1 MHHKLS
7 QRIWIQLIT
16 PQIAL
21 IVILTA
27 AVWAASVMLPKQE
40 FATWVSPLNLAL
52 LLLALEA
59 LVLGFQ
65 TLLWANRFRT
75 LGGVIN
81 TIALRP
87 DEEISLPWQDNMGE
101 LGQLGNLLKRLR
113 SSLRTKESL
122 TQACKET
129 ERQLESENQAR
140 IEAQNAEQLMEA
152 LFTKINAG
160 VFFCTPQGVI
170 TQVNPSFVNLL
181 GHTTDQSVSRS
192 WQALLLSEDN
202 ELYQRIMGALLCDGH
217 WEGPAALLRAD
228 SSIVTTS
235 FDAHAILDD
244 KQQIKQIVCIL
255 QDISEQKK
263 AEHTLKQ
270 LTQYDPLTGLLN
282 RTSFL
287 ERLNSA
293 QANNKGVDHSLIL
306 LHFGID
312 RLKTINDTLGHAM
325 GDQVLRILT
334 QRVRAVLRENDVLAR
349 LSGDEFAVL
358 LPINH
363 DVTHASGMAP
373 NLSEKILNILRQPVP
388 LDNGETHMKV
398 TASLGVAIAP
408 RDGDNSDALMQAT
421 DMALHGAKRAGR
433 DRALIY
439 TPALGQEAALRFD
452 IEQGLRK
459 ALEKKEFEVYMQPL
473 VEAGSAELKGF
484 ECLLRW
490 KRDGSRPVSPA
501 VFIPIAEEIGM
512 IERITEW
519 IFLEAMPHLSMW
531 RRATQRD
538 LFFSINIS
546 PRHLL
551 RDDLVSKL
559 RAAARAHSVPPS
571 AIIVEITEGGLVG
584 GLDFVRERIQQLVM
598 QGFLIAIDDFG
609 TGQSTL
615 GMLTELPI
623 DKLKIDQSFI
633 RDRIPDNPEA
643 VKVLEAMLALTQGL
657 QLHTVVE
664 GVETVEQARFIRA
677 RNPHA
682 LLQGYYFDRPQA
694 AMDWDARLIHGQ
706 LPKYEI

>member
-1 MHHKLS
+1 MSDNLGRLTWVQLLIPHMVLIALFAVAGWIASIMLS
-7 QRIWIQLIT
+7 QHEFAAWVT
-16 PQIAL
+16 PLNALLAFALLEVLLLGAQAIFWSGRFRSLGRTVNSIAL
-21 IVILTA
+21 
-27 AVWAASVMLPKQE
+27 K
-40 FATWVSPLNLAL
+40 
-52 LLLALEA
+52 
-59 LVLGFQ
+59 
-65 TLLWANRFRT
+65 
-75 LGGVIN
+75 
-81 TIALRP
+81 P
-87 DEEISLPWQDNMGE
+87 DEEIALPWQDRVGE
-101 LGQLGNLLKRLR
+101 LGQLGNTLKRLR
-113 SSLRTKESL
+113 SAMRSKESL
-122 TQACKET
+122 TQNCNET
-129 ERQLESENQAR
+129 KRQLEAESQAR
-140 IEAQNAEQLMEA
+140 LDAESAQELTGA
-152 LFTKINAG
+152 LFSHVHAG
-160 VFFCTPQGVI
+160 VFFCSPQGVI
-170 TQVNPSFVNLL
+170 NQVNPGYTQLL
-181 GHTTDQSVSRS
+181 GHTEALSVGRN
-192 WQALLLSEDN
+192 WQELLLPEQT
-202 ELYQRIMGALLCDGH
+202 ELYQRIMGALMCDGQWDGH
-217 WEGPAALLRAD
+217 ASLQRAD
-228 SSIVTTS
+228 SSSVMTRFSACSIMDS
-235 FDAHAILDD
+235 QNRL
-244 KQQIKQIVCIL
+244 KQVLCIL
-255 QDISEQKK
+255 QDVSEQKK
-263 AEHTLKQ
+263 AEQTLTQ

-282 RTSFL
+282 RNSFL
-287 ERLNSA
+287 QKLNTALANTGAER
-293 QANNKGVDHSLIL
+293 SLIL

-325 GDQVLRILT
+325 GDQVLRTVT
-334 QRVRAVLRENDVLAR
+334 QRVRSILRENDVLAR

-358 LPINH
+358 LPVNYDI
-363 DVTHASGMAP
+363 TRAASMAP
-373 NLSEKILNILRQPVP
+373 ALSEKVLNVLRQPVP
-388 LDNGETHMKV
+388 LDGGEMHMKV
-398 TASLGVAIAP
+398 TASLGVALAP
-408 RDGDNSDALMQAT
+408 RDGDNSDTLMQAT

-439 TPALGQEAALRFD
+439 TPALGHEAAMRFD

-459 ALEKKEFEVYMQPL
+459 ALEKKEFEVFMQPL

-501 VFIPIAEEIGM
+501 MFIPIAEDIGM

-519 IFLEAMPHLSMW
+519 IFAEAMPHLAMW

-538 LFFSINIS
+538 LFLSINLS

-559 RAAARAHSVPPS
+559 RETARTHSIPPS
-571 AIIVEITEGGLVG
+571 AIILEITEGGLVG

-633 RDRIPDNPEA
+633 RDRIPGNPDA
-643 VKVLEAMLALTQGL
+643 VKVLEAMLALTHGL
-657 QLHTVVE
+657 QLHVVVE

>member
-1 MHHKLS
+1 MHNNTANKA
-7 QRIWIQLIT
+7 WMQLLI
-16 PQIAL
+16 PQMTL
-21 IVILTA
+21 VVILTA

-52 LLLALEA
+52 VFLALEA
-59 LVLGFQ
+59 VVLGFQ
-65 TLLWANRFRT
+65 ALFWASRFRT
-75 LGGVIN
+75 LGHALN
-81 TIALRP
+81 TIALKP
-87 DEEISLPWQDNMGE
+87 DEEIALPWQDKIGE
-101 LGQLGNLLKRLR
+101 LGQLGNVLKRLR
-113 SSLRTKESL
+113 SAMRSKESM
-122 TQACKET
+122 TQACNET
-129 ERQLESENQAR
+129 KRQLEMESQTR
-140 IEAQNAEQLMEA
+140 IEAQNAEKLTAA
-152 LFTKINAG
+152 LFVKINAG
-160 VFFCTPQGVI
+160 VFFCTPQGII
-170 TQVNPSFVNLL
+170 TQVNPGFVNLL
-181 GHTTDQSVSRS
+181 GHTTDLAVNRS
-192 WQALLLSEDN
+192 WQSLLLGENN
-202 ELYQRIMGALLCDGH
+202 EIYQRIMGALLCDGH
-217 WEGPAALLRAD
+217 WDGHAALLRAD
-228 SSIVTTS
+228 SSVVTTRFS
-235 FDAHAILDD
+235 AHTILDD
-244 KQQIKQIVCIL
+244 RQQIKQIVCIM

-263 AEHTLKQ
+263 TEHTLKQ

-287 ERLNSA
+287 ERLNTA
-293 QANNKGVDHSLIL
+293 QANMGADRSLIL

-325 GDQVLRILT
+325 GDQVLLMLT
-334 QRVRAVLRENDVLAR
+334 RRVRAVLRENDVLAR

-363 DVTHASGMAP
+363 DVAHADSMAP

-388 LDNGETHMKV
+388 LNDGEMHMKV
-398 TASLGVAIAP
+398 TASVGVAIAP
-408 RDGDNSDALMQAT
+408 RDGDNSDSLMQAT

-531 RRATQRD
+531 RRASQRD
-538 LFFSINIS
+538 LFLSINIS

-559 RAAARAHSVPPS
+559 REAARSHNVPPS
-571 AIIVEITEGGLVG
+571 AIILEITEGGLVG

-694 AMDWDARLIHGQ
+694 AMDWDARLIHGH

>member
-1 MHHKLS
+1 MSDKLGRLTWM
-7 QRIWIQLIT
+7 QFLL
-16 PQIAL
+16 PQAVLIAL
-21 IVILTA
+21 FAV
-27 AVWAASVMLPKQE
+27 AVWVASVMLPQQE
-40 FATWVSPLNLAL
+40 FGAWMRPLHVL
-52 LLLALEA
+52 LVFAAFEVVLLGIQA
-59 LVLGFQ
+59 LVWAGRFHTLG
-65 TLLWANRFRT
+65 RT
-75 LGGVIN
+75 LS
-81 TIALRP
+81 TIALKP
-87 DEEISLPWQDNMGE
+87 DEEIALPWQDKMGE
-101 LGQLGNLLKRLR
+101 LGKLAGALKRVR
-113 SSLRTKESL
+113 SAVRSKESM
-122 TQACKET
+122 TQACNET
-129 ERQLESENQAR
+129 RRQLEIESQAR
-140 IEAQNAEQLMEA
+140 QEAEDAQQLTGT
-152 LFTKINAG
+152 LFDHVQAG

-170 TQVNPSFVNLL
+170 SQVNPGYVTML
-181 GHTTDQSVSRS
+181 GHTVDLSVGRN
-192 WQALLLSEDN
+192 WQELLLPEHT
-202 ELYQRIMGALLCDGH
+202 ELYQRIMGALVCDGH
-217 WEGPAALLRAD
+217 WEGPASLLRAD
-228 SSIVTTS
+228 SSQITTRFSARTIV
-235 FDAHAILDD
+235 DAQNRT
-244 KQQIKQIVCIL
+244 KQLMCIM
-255 QDISEQKK
+255 QDISAQKK
-263 AEHTLKQ
+263 AEHTLTQ

-282 RTSFL
+282 RNSFL
-287 ERLNSA
+287 QKLNTALAQTGAER
-293 QANNKGVDHSLIL
+293 SLIL

-325 GDQVLRILT
+325 GDQVLRTIT
-334 QRVRAVLRENDVLAR
+334 QRVRAILRENDALAR

-358 LPINH
+358 LPVNN
-363 DVTHASGMAP
+363 DMPRAAGMAP
-373 NLSEKILNILRQPVP
+373 GLSEKVLNVLRQPVP
-388 LDNGETHMKV
+388 LDDGDMHMKV
-398 TASLGVAIAP
+398 TASLGVALAP
-408 RDGDNSDALMQAT
+408 RDGDNSDTLMQAA

-439 TPALGQEAALRFD
+439 TPALGQEAAMRFD

-559 RAAARAHSVPPS
+559 REAARSHNVPPS
-571 AIIVEITEGGLVG
+571 AIILEITEGGLVG
-584 GLDFVRERIQQLVM
+584 GLDFVRERIQQLVAH
-598 QGFLIAIDDFG
+598 GFLIAIDDFG

-633 RDRIPDNPEA
+633 RDRIPDNPDA
-643 VKVLEAMLALTQGL
+643 VKVLEAMLALTHGL
-657 QLHTVVE
+657 QLHVVVE

-694 AMDWDARLIHGQ
+694 ALDWDARLIHGK

>member
-1 MHHKLS
+1 M
-7 QRIWIQLIT
+7 QLIL
-16 PQIAL
+16 PQVLLIAL
-21 IVILTA
+21 FALGAWVASIVLTQQESTAWMTLTNLLLIFA
-27 AVWAASVMLPKQE
+27 ALE
-40 FATWVSPLNLAL
+40 IAL
-52 LLLALEA
+52 LGIQAM
-59 LVLGFQ
+59 
-65 TLLWANRFRT
+65 LWAGRFRALGRT
-75 LGGVIN
+75 LT
-81 TIALRP
+81 TIASKP
-87 DEEISLPWQDNMGE
+87 DDEIELPWQNKVGE
-101 LGQLGNLLKRLR
+101 LGQLSSVLKRVR
-113 SSLRTKESL
+113 SAMRGKEAL
-122 TQACKET
+122 TQSCNET
-129 ERQLESENQAR
+129 HRKLEAESQAR
-140 IEAQNAEQLMEA
+140 IEAEDARQLTAA
-152 LFTKINAG
+152 LFNQIDSG
-160 VFFCTPQGVI
+160 VLFCSPQGI
-170 TQVNPSFVNLL
+170 ISQVNPNFVHLL
-181 GHTTDQSVSRS
+181 GHTVALSVGRN
-192 WQALLLSEDN
+192 WQELLLPEN
-202 ELYQRIMGALLCDGH
+202 TELYQRVMGALVCDGH
-217 WEGPAALLRAD
+217 WQGHAVVLRAD
-228 SSIVTTS
+228 SQLITTS
-235 FDAHAILDD
+235 FSAHTILDAHNR
-244 KQQIKQIVCIL
+244 IKQILCIV

-263 AEHTLKQ
+263 AENTLSQ

-282 RTSFL
+282 RNSFL
-287 ERLNSA
+287 QRLESA
-293 QANNKGVDHSLIL
+293 QAHISAEKALLL

-325 GDQVLRILT
+325 GDQVLRTIT
-334 QRVRAVLRENDVLAR
+334 QRVRAILRENDVMAR

-358 LPINH
+358 LPINY
-363 DVTHASGMAP
+363 DLTHSAAIAP
-373 NLSEKILNILRQPVP
+373 SLSEKVLNVLRQPVP
-388 LDNGETHMKV
+388 LDAGEMHMKV

-408 RDGDNSDALMQAT
+408 RDGTTSDALMQAA
-421 DMALHGAKRAGR
+421 DMALHAAKRAGR

-459 ALEKKEFEVYMQPL
+459 ALEMKEFEVFMQPL

-490 KRDGSRPVSPA
+490 KRDGLRPVSPA

-519 IFLEAMPHLSMW
+519 IFIEALPHLALW

-538 LFFSINIS
+538 LFLSINIS

-559 RAAARAHSVPPS
+559 REAARAQNIPPS
-571 AIIVEITEGGLVG
+571 AIVLEITEGGLVG

-633 RDRIPDNPEA
+633 RNRIPDDPDA
-643 VKVLEAMLALTQGL
+643 VKVLDAMLALTHGL
-657 QLHTVVE
+657 QLHVVVE
-664 GVETVEQARFIRA
+664 GVETVEQARFIRS

-694 AMDWDARLIHGQ
+694 AYDWDARLMHGQ